1 MSSCLIYEDRHA
13 VATDNDPGARNVSKG
28 LTIAGEKE
36 VHMANVDFQKSLTS
50 TRELEITVIG
60 RQSGQQISLPVWF
73 VHEGDTLYLLPVKGS
88 DSQWYKN
95 ILRHQSMAI
104 SAEGTKMT
112 VPPKPL
118 TDPVK
123 VREVVEK
130 FRAKYGAADVQ
141 RYYSK
146 FDVAVEVRLD

>member
-1 MSSCLIYEDRHA
+1 MTSADFRKALAS
-13 VATDNDPGARNVSKG
+13 TD
-28 LTIAGEKE
+28 
-36 VHMANVDFQKSLTS
+36 
-50 TRELEITVIG
+50 ELEITVTG

-88 DSQWYKN
+88 DTEWYKN
-95 ILRHQSMAI
+95 ILQKPSMTI
-104 SAEGTKMT
+104 SAGGTKIT
-112 VPPKPL
+112 VTPQPIM
-118 TDPVK
+118 DPDK

-146 FDVAVEVRLD
+146 FDVAVGVKLD

>member
-1 MSSCLIYEDRHA
+1 MASEDFKRA
-13 VATDNDPGARNVSKG
+13 
-28 LTIAGEKE
+28 
-36 VHMANVDFQKSLTS
+36 LTS
-50 TRELEITVIG
+50 TRELEITVTG

-73 VHEGDTLYLLPVKGS
+73 VHEGDTLYLLPVRGS

-95 ILRHQSMAI
+95 ILRKPSMTI
-104 SAEGTKMT
+104 SAGETKIT
-112 VPPKPL
+112 ATPKPI

-146 FDVAVEVRLD
+146 FDVAVEVRSD

>member
-1 MSSCLIYEDRHA
+1 
-13 VATDNDPGARNVSKG
+13 
-28 LTIAGEKE
+28 
-36 VHMANVDFQKSLTS
+36 MASVDFQKALTS
-50 TRELEITVIG
+50 TRELEITVTG

-95 ILRHQSMAI
+95 ILRKPSMTI
-104 SAEGTKMT
+104 SARGTKIT
-112 VPPKPL
+112 ANPKPI
-118 TDPVK
+118 TDPAK

-146 FDVAVEVRLD
+146 FDVAVEVKLD

>member
-1 MSSCLIYEDRHA
+1 
-13 VATDNDPGARNVSKG
+13 
-28 LTIAGEKE
+28 
-36 VHMANVDFQKSLTS
+36 MANADFKKSLTS
-50 TRELEITVIG
+50 TRELEITVTG
-60 RQSGQQISLPVWF
+60 RQSEQPISLPVWF
-73 VHEGDTLYLLPVKGS
+73 VHERDTLYLLPVKGS

-95 ILRHQSMAI
+95 ILRKPSMTI

-112 VPPKPL
+112 VTPSPI

-123 VREVVEK
+123 VRQVVEK
-130 FRAKYGAADVQ
+130 FRAKYGAAEVQ

>member
-1 MSSCLIYEDRHA
+1 
-13 VATDNDPGARNVSKG
+13 
-28 LTIAGEKE
+28 
-36 VHMANVDFQKSLTS
+36 
-50 TRELEITVIG
+50 
-60 RQSGQQISLPVWF
+60 
-73 VHEGDTLYLLPVKGS
+73 
-88 DSQWYKN
+88 
-95 ILRHQSMAI
+95 MAI

-112 VPPKPL
+112 VTPSPI

-146 FDVAVEVRLD
+146 FDVAVEARLD

>member
-1 MSSCLIYEDRHA
+1 MASEDFKRA
-13 VATDNDPGARNVSKG
+13 
-28 LTIAGEKE
+28 
-36 VHMANVDFQKSLTS
+36 LTS
-50 TRELEITVIG
+50 TRELEITVTG

-95 ILRHQSMAI
+95 ILQKPSMTI

-141 RYYSK
+141 RYYSE
-146 FDVAVEVRLD
+146 FDVAVEVKLD